1 MGGDGALGAWRA
13 LLEYP
18 AGGTDRIRAGV
29 ATLAREAP
37 ELEAELRPLSD
48 YADTHPEG
56 CLEELFTRT
65 FDGNAE
71 RALEAGWHL
80 HGESPSRGRFLVRM
94 RELLREHGLAE
105 GVELPDHLTN
115 LLCLLERADGE
126 LARELAREAL
136 LPALSKIAAGFEDRS
151 NPYRGVI
158 VALARR
164 LARGEAGD
172 E

>member
-1 MGGDGALGAWRA
+1 
-13 LLEYP
+13 
-18 AGGTDRIRAGV
+18 
-29 ATLAREAP
+29 
-37 ELEAELRPLSD
+37 
-48 YADTHPEG
+48 
-56 CLEELFTRT
+56 
-65 FDGNAE
+65 
-71 RALEAGWHL
+71 
-80 HGESPSRGRFLVRM
+80 M